1 MASQYAELIFLP
13 AGLNCSQLLSEVYTS
28 YIKELGFAELV
39 RVNFIIIYIFLVC
52 LFFMRVGILML
63 VVIRGHAELIFFI

>member
-13 AGLNCSQLLSEVYTS
+13 AGLNCSQLLSEVYT

-52 LFFMRVGILML
+52 LFFMRVGILIL